1 MTEAA
6 AAQIGTLI
14 GQTVGALVLS
24 YINAWVM
31 SWRAKVLRSWRIPYR
46 SAYFASVKAVFIALL
61 VGALGAHAIDFAL
74 EYFGGGRD
82 GLARSVGV
90 LLGVVS
96 WWFAH
101 CSALMKLEVRRIVV
115 WPKDARAISASV
127 FGFVTVILTA
137 SMAAILATLFVIS
150 LFTRSTLGQ

>member
-1 MTEAA
+1 VSEATA
-6 AAQIGTLI
+6 TMIGTLI
-14 GQTVGALVLS
+14 AQTIGALVLS
-24 YINAWVM
+24 FINAWVL

-46 SAYFASVKAVFIALL
+46 SAYFVSLKAVVIALL
-61 VGALGAHAIDFAL
+61 VGALAAHAIDFAL
-74 EYFGGGRD
+74 GYFGGARH

-90 LLGVVS
+90 LLGIVS

-101 CSALMKLEVRRIVV
+101 RSALMKLEVRRIVV

-127 FGFVTVILTA
+127 FGFVTAILTA
-137 SMAAILATLFVIS
+137 SIAALLSTIFVIS